1 MHLYVCLFKEGM
13 YLWLHDPMW
22 QFVSEK
28 ARREDIEDLYC
39 MRQRNSWR
47 EELREPNIQPQLSGK
62 AVL

>member
-1 MHLYVCLFKEGM
+1 M